1 METALN
7 GVNNL
12 NELNR
17 LKSGLKESL
26 VENNLN
32 PYKGAVRKEST
43 SGDSLSIGI
52 MTPEKTQAILNR
64 ELADKLEQGFKE
76 EGIDLKGLKA
86 EDFTPQKVSDR
97 IMNFVSARVLSEQ
110 DSDKQQELMQ
120 QARAGY

>member
-64 ELADKLEQGFKE
+64 ELADKLE
-76 EGIDLKGLKA
+76 
-86 EDFTPQKVSDR
+86 
-97 IMNFVSARVLSEQ
+97 
-110 DSDKQQELMQ
+110 
-120 QARAGY
+120 